1 MPVRLQTQVNDV
13 TIHAFVRDIF
23 QPDPL
28 GAQPGKDRS
37 LPDYINGLSKEQ
49 DLDDALRQVRIKGNT
64 DRPRAC

>member
-37 LPDYINGLSKEQ
+37 LPDHSSELAKEQ
-49 DLDDALRQVRIKGNT
+49 YLDDALRQVSIKGNT
-64 DRPRAC
+64 GRPRAC